1 MTRPRLTIAQAMTV
15 VLYVGFGFAA
25 LRNADELWASATF
38 TLAYLL
44 ISVAPLGALARKG
57 RARMAWAGFAVFGW
71 SRLLVGALPLVNDS
85 VFGRMV
91 SPGLLSEQG
100 LTRLLPYIANPQGIS
115 EYQIKVF
122 VSLEIILFGL
132 IGAVVGRLLA
142 ATDDRQNP

>member
-1 MTRPRLTIAQAMTV
+1 MTRPRLTIAQAMAV

-25 LRNADELWASATF
+25 LRNADEWWASATY
-38 TLAYLL
+38 TLAYFM

-57 RARMAWAGFAVFGW
+57 TARMTWAGFAVFGW

-100 LTRLLPYIANPQGIS
+100 WTRLLPYIANAQGIS

-122 VSLEIILFGL
+122 VSLEIVLFGL
-132 IGAVVGRLLA
+132 IGAVVGCLLA
-142 ATDDRQNP
+142 ATDDR